1 MMTIGSANGAALQKG
16 NGSIQTG
23 YSAMNGQADAY
34 SKGIQNQIANAQR
47 QLQELSSNEN
57 MTSEEKMKKRQE
69 IQQQI
74 NELNMQL
81 RQHQMEQRMEERT
94 AKRQTKGSPVEE
106 LLGGTGNRKT
116 GRKGTGISQASMAA
130 IISADSSIKQAKIQG
145 NVATK
150 MEGKAAVLESE
161 IKMDE
166 ALGGDAKGKK
176 EELAKVEQMAAKAT
190 ASQMETL
197 GDANEAIEEAAKAE
211 GDADKGPDTKTDAA
225 VNGSTKKDN
234 KKTDNKK
241 TNSAIKDN
249 AIKENKKTDVSA
261 PADIPA
267 TEQKKAG
274 YVSVDIRL

>member
-1 MMTIGSANGAALQKG
+1 MYIK
-16 NGSIQTG
+16 
-23 YSAMNGQADAY
+23 
-34 SKGIQNQIANAQR
+34 
-47 QLQELSSNEN
+47 
-57 MTSEEKMKKRQE
+57 
-69 IQQQI
+69 
-74 NELNMQL
+74 
-81 RQHQMEQRMEERT
+81 
-94 AKRQTKGSPVEE
+94 QTKIKGSV
-106 LLGGTGNRKT
+106 
-116 GRKGTGISQASMAA
+116 
-130 IISADSSIKQAKIQG
+130 AK
-145 NVATK
+145 K
-150 MEGKAAVLESE
+150 MERKAAVLESE

-176 EELAKVEQMAAKAT
+176 EELTKVEQMAAKAT

-211 GDADKGPDTKTDAA
+211 GDADKGSDTKTDAA

-234 KKTDNKK
+234 KKT
-241 TNSAIKDN
+241 DN